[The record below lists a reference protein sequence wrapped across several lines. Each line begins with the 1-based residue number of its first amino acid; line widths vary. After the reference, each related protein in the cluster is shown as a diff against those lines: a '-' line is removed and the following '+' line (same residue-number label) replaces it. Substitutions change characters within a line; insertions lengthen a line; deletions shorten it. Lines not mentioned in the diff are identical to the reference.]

1 MERNASALL
10 GLSHRVAYAT
20 AIAGAV
26 WLFYSISFGG
36 PLGNSSRVLLKLA
49 DLPIAT
55 ASQLLPCNA
64 RGVDLWYRVGPGE
77 SACPHY
83 TTASESLGSHMR
95 VGVAAYVLVFYLP
108 NLFLAARRRWRGRRA
123 AALSIGTL
131 LVLSFIASPGSA
143 ARRGPSTPEERGKA
157 VNLVR
162 ALEVDPLNEAARDS
176 RRWLVAWLSEIPDIS
191 VQMCPALLGE
201 SFEVNKKYAAE
212 LALQQSLSSAA
223 FIIEHPERANDKLAV
238 SLAGVEGVFK
248 AYERILAQKPKAHFK
263 SLDAL
268 IEAKS
273 RGTLESIVA
282 QNMKACT

>member
-1 MERNASALL
+1 MGRTASALL
-10 GLSHRVAYAT
+10 GLSHRIAYAT
-20 AIAGAV
+20 AIAGSV

-36 PLGNSSRVLLKLA
+36 PLEKSSAALLKLA

-77 SACPHY
+77 SVCPHY
-83 TTASESLGSHMR
+83 TTTSESLGSHMR
-95 VGVAAYVLVFYLP
+95 VGVASYVLLFYLP
-108 NLFLAARRRWRGRRA
+108 NLLLAARRRWRGRRA
-123 AALSIGTL
+123 IALSVVAL
-131 LVLSFIASPGSA
+131 LVMSFAASPASA
-143 ARRGPSTPEERGKA
+143 ARRGPSTLEERSKA
-157 VNLVR
+157 IGLVR
-162 ALEVDPLNEAARDS
+162 ALEVEPLNDSARDS
-176 RRWLVAWLSEIPDIS
+176 RRWLVAWLSEIPDIT

-201 SFEVNKKYAAE
+201 NFEVNKKYAAE
-212 LALQQSLSSAA
+212 LTLQQSLSSAA

-248 AYERILAQKPKAHFK
+248 AYEAILDQKPKAHFK

-273 RGTLESIVA
+273 KGTLETIVA